1 MFGANV
7 VIYITVK
14 GKQARREFIK
24 ENPLRFQLTASEMK
38 GRQILLKLYGE
49 LELSNAIVK
58 LAKSRK

>member
-24 ENPLRFQLTASEMK
+24 ENSLRFQLTASEMK
-38 GRQILLKLYGE
+38 GRKILLKLYGE